1 VQRILIIRLSAIGD
15 VVFASPIIEALRR
28 THPDA
33 HIAWLAEPA
42 VADLLRHH
50 PMLDEVI
57 VWPKTEWKRLWK
69 ARAWRELARRVRA
82 FIQELRKRHFDTAL
96 DMQGL
101 LKSAIWAWLSGA
113 RRRVGLGSREG
124 SQMLMTET
132 LPRGGDPARRHP
144 SLDSALRVSPDG
156 DPTTLPASLFMSSE
170 YRFLAE
176 HLGLDTGDFRPAI
189 HIDDATRAS
198 VDALLV
204 REGLRNPSSD
214 SALRVS
220 PEGAPT
226 TLSASLLGSP
236 YAVIAPFT
244 TRPQKHWFEDAWR
257 ELIPRLTSELGLPV
271 VMLGGPGDRMAADRI
286 SAGLEMHDLTG
297 RTKLLEAAEIIR
309 RSALVIGVDTG
320 LTHMGTAFERPTI
333 ALFGS
338 TCPYLA
344 TGNARTRVIYHALEC
359 SPCRRRPTCG
369 GAFTCMRG
377 ITGDEVLAVARDV
390 MQEHAP

>member
-1 VQRILIIRLSAIGD
+1 MQRILIIRLSAIGD

-42 VADLLRHH
+42 VADLLCHH

-57 VWPKTEWKRLWK
+57 AWPKGEWKRLWK
-69 ARAWRELARRVRA
+69 ARAWRELAQRVRA
-82 FIQELRKRHFDTAL
+82 FVHDLRRHRFDTAL

-101 LKSAIWAWLSGA
+101 LKSATWAWLSGA

-124 SQMLMTET
+124 SRWLMTET
-132 LPRGGDPARRHP
+132 VARGGDASRRNP
-144 SLDSALRVSPDG
+144 SLDSALQVSPDG

-176 HLGLDTGDFRPAI
+176 HLGLDTGDFRPTI

-198 VDALLV
+198 VDTLLV
-204 REGLRNPSSD
+204 REG
-214 SALRVS
+214 
-220 PEGAPT
+220 
-226 TLSASLLGSP
+226 LGSP

-257 ELIPRLTSELGLPV
+257 ELIPRITRELGLPV
-271 VMLGGPGDRMAADRI
+271 VMLGGPADREAADRI
-286 SAGLEMHDLTG
+286 AEGIELHDLAG
-297 RTKLLEAAEIIR
+297 RTTLLEAAEIIR
-309 RSALVIGVDTG
+309 RSRLLIGVDTG
-320 LTHMGTAFERPTI
+320 LTHMGTAFERPTV

-344 TGNARTRVIYHALEC
+344 TGSARTRVIYHALEC

-377 ITGDEVLAVARDV
+377 ITCDEVLATAQDAL
-390 MQEHAP
+390 QETSR

>member
-1 VQRILIIRLSAIGD
+1 MKRVLVIRLSAIGD
-15 VVFASPIIEALRR
+15 VVFASPIIAALRR
-28 THPDA
+28 TYPDA
-33 HIAWLAEPA
+33 YIAWLAEPA

-57 VWPKTEWKRLWK
+57 VWPKGEWKRLWK
-69 ARAWRELARRVRA
+69 ARAWRELAHHIRTFVR
-82 FIQELRKRHFDTAL
+82 ELRKHRFDTAL

-124 SQMLMTET
+124 SQLLMTEA
-132 LPRGGDPARRHP
+132 LPRGGDPGR
-144 SLDSALRVSPDG
+144 
-156 DPTTLPASLFMSSE
+156 MSSE

-198 VDALLV
+198 VDALRV
-204 REGLRNPSSD
+204 REDLNR
-214 SALRVS
+214 
-220 PEGAPT
+220 
-226 TLSASLLGSP
+226 P

-257 ELIPRLTSELGLPV
+257 ELIPRLTRELGLPV
-271 VMLGGPGDRMAADRI
+271 VMLGGPADREAADRI
-286 SAGLEMHDLTG
+286 AEGLDVHDLAG
-297 RTKLLEAAEIIR
+297 RTTLLEAAEIIR
-309 RSALVIGVDTG
+309 RAKLLIGVDTG
-320 LTHMGTAFERPTI
+320 LTHMGTAFARPTV

-338 TCPYLA
+338 TCPYLE
-344 TGNARTRVIYHALEC
+344 TGSARTRVIYHALEC

-377 ITGDEVLAVARDV
+377 ITCDEVLTMTKDII
-390 MQEHAP
+390 EIT

>member
-1 VQRILIIRLSAIGD
+1 MKRILIIRLSAIGD

-57 VWPKTEWKRLWK
+57 VWPKGEWKRLWR
-69 ARAWRELARRVRA
+69 ARAWRELAHRVRA
-82 FIQELRKRHFDTAL
+82 LVRELRQRRFDTVL
-96 DMQGL
+96 DLQGL
-101 LKSAIWAWLSGA
+101 LKSGVWAWLSGA
-113 RRRVGLGSREG
+113 HRRVGLGSREG
-124 SQMLMTET
+124 SQLLMTET
-132 LPRGGDPARRHP
+132 LPRGGDPARRNP
-144 SLDSALRVSPDG
+144 SLDFALRVSPGG

-176 HLGLDTGDFRPAI
+176 HLGLDTGDFRPTI
-189 HIDDATRAS
+189 HVDDATRAS

-204 REGLRNPSSD
+204 REGLD
-214 SALRVS
+214 
-220 PEGAPT
+220 G
-226 TLSASLLGSP
+226 P

-257 ELIPRLTSELGLPV
+257 ELIPRLTRELGLPV
-271 VMLGGPGDRMAADRI
+271 VMLGGPDDREAADRI
-286 SAGLEMHDLTG
+286 AAGLQMHDLAG
-297 RTKLLEAAEIIR
+297 RTTLLEAAEIIR
-309 RSALVIGVDTG
+309 RSRLLIGVDTG
-320 LTHMGTAFERPTI
+320 LTHMGTAFERPTV

-344 TGNARTRVIYHALEC
+344 TGSARTRVIYHALDC
-359 SPCRRRPTCG
+359 SPCRRRPSCG

-377 ITGDEVLAVARDV
+377 ITCDEVLAAARATL
-390 MQEHAP
+390 QETPR

>member
-1 VQRILIIRLSAIGD
+1 MQRILIIRLSAIGD

-57 VWPKTEWKRLWK
+57 VWPKGDWKRLWK
-69 ARAWRELARRVRA
+69 ARAWRELARQVRA
-82 FIQELRKRHFDTAL
+82 FVRDLRQRRFDTAL

-124 SQMLMTET
+124 SQLLMTDT
-132 LPRGGDPARRHP
+132 LPRGGDPGH
-144 SLDSALRVSPDG
+144 
-156 DPTTLPASLFMSSE
+156 MSSE

-204 REGLRNPSSD
+204 REGLDR
-214 SALRVS
+214 
-220 PEGAPT
+220 
-226 TLSASLLGSP
+226 P

-257 ELIPRLTSELGLPV
+257 ELIPRITRELGLPV
-271 VMLGGPGDRMAADRI
+271 VMLGGPADREAAERI
-286 SAGLEMHDLTG
+286 AQGLELHDLAG
-297 RTKLLEAAEIIR
+297 RTTLLEAAEIIR
-309 RSALVIGVDTG
+309 RARLLIGVDTG
-320 LTHMGTAFERPTI
+320 LTHMGTAFERPTV

-344 TGNARTRVIYHALEC
+344 TGSARTRVIYHALVC

-369 GAFTCMRG
+369 GALTCMRG
-377 ITGDEVLAVARDV
+377 ITCDEVLT
-390 MQEHAP
+390 MTKGIIEIT

>member
-1 VQRILIIRLSAIGD
+1 MQRILIIRLSAIGD
-15 VVFASPIIEALRR
+15 VVFASPMIAALRR
-28 THPDA
+28 THPEA

-57 VWPKTEWKRLWK
+57 VWPKGEWKRLWK

-82 FIQELRKRHFDTAL
+82 FIRELRKRHFDTAL

-124 SQMLMTET
+124 SRLLMTET
-132 LPRGGDPARRHP
+132 LPRGDPARRDP
-144 SLDSALRVSPDG
+144 SLDSVLRVSPDG

-176 HLGLDTGDFRPAI
+176 YLGLDAGDFRPAI
-189 HIDDATRAS
+189 HVDDATRAS
-198 VDALLV
+198 VAALLA
-204 REGLRNPSSD
+204 REGLDR
-214 SALRVS
+214 
-220 PEGAPT
+220 
-226 TLSASLLGSP
+226 P

-257 ELIPRLTSELGLPV
+257 ELIPRITRELGLPV
-271 VMLGGPGDRMAADRI
+271 VMLGGPDDRMTADRI
-286 SAGLEMHDLTG
+286 AAGLEMHDLAG
-297 RTKLLEAAEIIR
+297 RTKLLEAAEIIH

-320 LTHMGTAFERPTI
+320 LTHMGIGFDRPTV

-338 TCPYLA
+338 TCPYLT
-344 TGNARTRVIYHALEC
+344 TGSARTRVIYHALEC

-377 ITGDEVLAVARDV
+377 ITPDEVLMNARTSLCTL
-390 MQEHAP
+390 ENP

>member
-1 VQRILIIRLSAIGD
+1 MQRILIIRLSAIGD

-57 VWPKTEWKRLWK
+57 VWPKGEWKRLWK
-69 ARAWRELARRVRA
+69 ARAWRELARHVRT
-82 FIQELRKRHFDTAL
+82 FVRELRQRRFDTAL

-101 LKSAIWAWLSGA
+101 LKGAMWAWLSGA

-124 SQMLMTET
+124 SNLLMTET
-132 LPRGGDPARRHP
+132 LPRGGDPAR
-144 SLDSALRVSPDG
+144 
-156 DPTTLPASLFMSSE
+156 MSSE

-176 HLGLDTGDFRPAI
+176 HLGLDLGDFRPAI
-189 HIDDATRAS
+189 HVDDATRAS
-198 VDALLV
+198 VDAQLA
-204 REGLRNPSSD
+204 REGLDR
-214 SALRVS
+214 
-220 PEGAPT
+220 
-226 TLSASLLGSP
+226 P

-257 ELIPRLTSELGLPV
+257 ELIPRITRELGMQV
-271 VMLGGPGDRMAADRI
+271 VMLGGPADREAAERI
-286 SAGLEMHDLTG
+286 AEGLDVADSIPGIRPLGVASGRPNAVPDGVVHDLAG

-309 RSALVIGVDTG
+309 RSSLVIGVDTG
-320 LTHMGTAFERPTI
+320 LTHMGIAFDRPTV

-338 TCPYLA
+338 TCPYLE
-344 TGNARTRVIYHALEC
+344 TGSARTRIIYHALEC
-359 SPCRRRPTCG
+359 SPCRRRPTCA

-377 ITGDEVLAVARDV
+377 ITGDEVLTAARDAL
-390 MQEHAP
+390 QEAPQ

>member
-1 VQRILIIRLSAIGD
+1 MQRILIIRLSAIGD

-28 THPDA
+28 TYPDA

-42 VADLLRHH
+42 VADLLHHH

-57 VWPKTEWKRLWK
+57 VWPKAEWKRLWK
-69 ARAWRELARRVRA
+69 ARAWRELARQART
-82 FIQELRKRHFDTAL
+82 FIRGLRQHRFDTAL

-124 SQMLMTET
+124 SRLLMTEP
-132 LPRGGDPARRHP
+132 LPRG
-144 SLDSALRVSPDG
+144 G
-156 DPTTLPASLFMSSE
+156 DPTTLPAALFMSSE

-176 HLGLDTGDFRPAI
+176 HLGLEAGDFRPAI
-189 HIDDATRAS
+189 HVDDTTRAS
-198 VDALLV
+198 VDALL
-204 REGLRNPSSD
+204 RHEGLDR
-214 SALRVS
+214 
-220 PEGAPT
+220 
-226 TLSASLLGSP
+226 P

-257 ELIPRLTSELGLPV
+257 ELIPRLSRELGLPV
-271 VMLGGPGDRMAADRI
+271 VMLGGPADREAADRI
-286 SAGLEMHDLTG
+286 AAGLELHDLAG
-297 RTKLLEAAEIIR
+297 RTRLLEAAEIIHR
-309 RSALVIGVDTG
+309 ASLLIGVDTG
-320 LTHMGTAFERPTI
+320 LTHMGTAFERPTV

-338 TCPYLA
+338 TCPYLT
-344 TGNARTRVIYHALEC
+344 TGSARTRVIYHALDC

-377 ITGDEVLAVARDV
+377 ITGDEVLATALDAL
-390 MQEHAP
+390 QETSR

>member
-1 VQRILIIRLSAIGD
+1 MQRILIIRLSAIGD

-28 THPDA
+28 TRPDA

-57 VWPKTEWKRLWK
+57 VWPKGEWKRLWK
-69 ARAWRELARRVRA
+69 ARAWRELAQRVRA
-82 FIQELRKRHFDTAL
+82 FVRELRRHRFDTVL

-124 SQMLMTET
+124 SHLLMTET
-132 LPRGGDPARRHP
+132 LPRGGDPAR
-144 SLDSALRVSPDG
+144 
-156 DPTTLPASLFMSSE
+156 MSSE

-176 HLGLDTGDFRPAI
+176 HLGLDTGGFRPAI
-189 HIDDATRAS
+189 HIDDATRAA

-204 REGLRNPSSD
+204 REGLRNPSLD

-226 TLSASLLGSP
+226 TLPASLLGSP

-257 ELIPRLTSELGLPV
+257 ELIPRITRELGLPV
-271 VMLGGPGDRMAADRI
+271 VMLGGP
-286 SAGLEMHDLTG
+286 
-297 RTKLLEAAEIIR
+297 
-309 RSALVIGVDTG
+309 
-320 LTHMGTAFERPTI
+320 
-333 ALFGS
+333 
-338 TCPYLA
+338 
-344 TGNARTRVIYHALEC
+344 
-359 SPCRRRPTCG
+359 
-369 GAFTCMRG
+369 
-377 ITGDEVLAVARDV
+377 
-390 MQEHAP
+390 